1 MMLRRL
7 LMLCLLAVLPTLA
20 PVQASDE
27 VDYVGLAS
35 LLLKDGHYDR
45 AEGALANV
53 DESDEDLDRV
63 RYFTLKG
70 LIKLR
75 NQLHAEAKQALNEA
89 IAAGQE
95 DPVVYLYLA
104 QAHFGLNEYRATLD
118 ALQKAGA
125 ETQGRPEIVVFRAQA
140 HWQLGEKFKAWDVL
154 ADASE
159 QFPDE
164 GEFVR
169 RRVFMLIDL
178 GMYRAAA
185 DLGLDYI
192 DRFGAEEPDLLAIG
206 RALRQSGEPER
217 ALAFLE
223 QAYLRYPGS
232 KSAMLELAHTYLET
246 RRTLAAARLFE
257 QAAAFY
263 PELTSEAS
271 ELYREAGHVMHA
283 LNLNARTADSEKK
296 FKQRLALLVQLEAFE
311 QVAAM
316 ERDLQRV
323 GLTEEGSVRYA
334 LAYAFFK
341 TGRFEKAESYLAG
354 LSDPD
359 LFKQATNLRSAMS
372 SCEESPWAC
381 L

>member
-1 MMLRRL
+1 
-7 LMLCLLAVLPTLA
+7 MLCLLAALPAVA

-75 NQLHAEAKQALNEA
+75 NQLHAEAKEALNTA

-104 QAHFGLNEYRATLD
+104 QAHFGLNEYRETLQ

-154 ADASE
+154 AEASE
-159 QFPDE
+159 QFPKT
-164 GEFVR
+164 GEFLR

-185 DLGLDYI
+185 ELGLEYI
-192 DRFGAEEPDLLAIG
+192 QRFGAEEPDLLAIG

-271 ELYREAGHVMHA
+271 ELYRDAGHTMHA
-283 LNLNARTADSEKK
+283 LNLNARTADSQKK
-296 FKQRLALLVQLEAFE
+296 FKQRLALLVQLEQFE

-316 ERDLQRV
+316 ERDLKRV

>member
-1 MMLRRL
+1 MSFRRIL
-7 LMLCLLAVLPTLA
+7 LLCLAAALPLHA
-20 PVQASDE
+20 PAQGSDE

-75 NQLHAEAKQALNEA
+75 NQLHAEAKAALKEA
-89 IAAGQE
+89 VAAGQE

-104 QAHFGLNEYRATLD
+104 QAHFGLNEYRETLD

-125 ETQGRPEIVVFRAQA
+125 EAQGRPEIVVFRAQA

-154 ADASE
+154 AQASD

-185 DLGLDYI
+185 DLGLEYI
-192 DRFGAEEPDLLAIG
+192 ERFGAEEPDLLAIG

-223 QAYLRYPGS
+223 QAYLRYPAS
-232 KSAMLELAHTYLET
+232 KSALLELAHTYLET
-246 RRTLAAARLFE
+246 RRTLAAAHLFE

-271 ELYREAGHVMHA
+271 ELYRDAGHYMHA
-283 LNLNARTADSEKK
+283 LNLNARTAESEKK
-296 FKQRLALLVQLEAFE
+296 FKQRLALLVQLEEFE

-316 ERDLQRV
+316 ERDLKRV
-323 GLTEEGSVRYA
+323 GLIEEGSVRYA

-341 TGRFEKAESYLAG
+341 TGRFEKAESYLGG

>member
-192 DRFGAEEPDLLAIG
+192 GRFGAEEPDLLAIG

-246 RRTLAAARLFE
+246 RRTLAAAHLFE

-271 ELYREAGHVMHA
+271 ELYREAGQPMHA

>member
-7 LMLCLLAVLPTLA
+7 LMLCLLAALPAVA

-75 NQLHAEAKQALNEA
+75 NQLHAEAKEALNTA

-104 QAHFGLNEYRATLD
+104 QAHFGLNEYRETLQ

-159 QFPDE
+159 QFPE
-164 GEFVR
+164 TGEFLR

-185 DLGLDYI
+185 ELGLEYI
-192 DRFGAEEPDLLAIG
+192 QRFGAEEPDLLAIG

-271 ELYREAGHVMHA
+271 ELYRDAGHTMHA
-283 LNLNARTADSEKK
+283 LNLNARTADSQKK
-296 FKQRLALLVQLEAFE
+296 FKQRLALLVQLEQFE

-316 ERDLQRV
+316 ERDLKRV

>member
-7 LMLCLLAVLPTLA
+7 LMLCLLAALPAVA

-75 NQLHAEAKQALNEA
+75 NQLHAEAKEALNTA

-104 QAHFGLNEYRATLD
+104 QAHFGLNEYRETLQ

-154 ADASE
+154 AEASE
-159 QFPDE
+159 QFPKT
-164 GEFVR
+164 GEFLR

-185 DLGLDYI
+185 ELGLEYI
-192 DRFGAEEPDLLAIG
+192 QRFGAEEPDLLAIG

-271 ELYREAGHVMHA
+271 ELYRDAGHTMHA
-283 LNLNARTADSEKK
+283 LNLNARTADSQKK
-296 FKQRLALLVQLEAFE
+296 FKQRLALLVQLEQFE

-316 ERDLQRV
+316 ERDLKRV